1 MQYIVPGNFINL
13 NIFNYLGGGKKRKG
27 LHQMNAAPLINS
39 MKFVK

>member
-13 NIFNYLGGGKKRKG
+13 NIFNYLGVKRKG

>member
-13 NIFNYLGGGKKRKG
+13 NIFNYLGGKKRKG